1 MELTDAL
8 ASRIRGDHPD
18 WKESAI
24 WIEVG
29 RAIGGAG
36 DYAAAYVQLKSADEW
51 EREAAA
57 EFRYLSV
64 SGEIRT
70 ERLLPHELRALQS
83 AGVEILPAVTFDRLV
98 REAVAAYKAGAF
110 ATQRDWKQAFPSSV
124 LTVASTE
131 IQLETGAR
139 PFEKQA

>member
-1 MELTDAL
+1 MEVTR
-8 ASRIRGDHPD
+8 ASIGVGAYA
-18 WKESAI
+18 ES
-24 WIEVG
+24 
-29 RAIGGAG
+29 
-36 DYAAAYVQLKSADEW
+36 YAKLKSADEW

-70 ERLLPHELRALQS
+70 ERLLPHELRALQA

-98 REAVAAYKAGAF
+98 RQAVMAYKTGEPSRA
-110 ATQRDWKQAFPSSV
+110 DWTKAYPASV
-124 LTVASTE
+124 IQVASAE

>member
-18 WKESAI
+18 WKESDV
-24 WIEVG
+24 WIEVT
-29 RAIGGAG
+29 RAVGGAG
-36 DYAAAYVQLKSADEW
+36 PYAEDYDRLKSADEW

-57 EFRYLSV
+57 EVRYLSV
-64 SGEIRT
+64 SGEVRT
-70 ERLLPHELRALQS
+70 ERLLPHELRAMQS
-83 AGVEILPAVTFDRLV
+83 AGVEILPAVAFDRLV
-98 REAVAAYKAGAF
+98 RQAVMAYKTGEPSRA
-110 ATQRDWKQAFPSSV
+110 DWTKAYPASV
-124 LTVASTE
+124 IQVASAE